1 MKDSINQ
8 TIRISLLGD
17 TTVGKTSI
25 KNVYLGEKFSEDM
38 LLTAAIHK
46 EEKIVE
52 LNNGDKIIAKIW
64 DTAGQERF
72 RPVVLQTL
80 KNGQGIVL
88 VFDVTKRETFNGL
101 KSWLDDINKIT
112 TKVKII
118 LFGNKCDADDDV
130 RAVTEEEA
138 KQFANENNILY
149 IETSAKENVNI
160 EKGFSQIINDTYAK
174 YGATSGFV
182 LKKKEYE
189 RTKCC

>member
-1 MKDSINQ
+1 MSDSINQ
-8 TIRISLLGD
+8 VIKISLLGD

-25 KNVYLGEKFSEDM
+25 KNVYLGEKFMTDT
-38 LLTAAIHK
+38 LLTAGIHK
-46 EEKIVE
+46 EEKIVV
-52 LNNGDKIIAKIW
+52 LNNGNKIIAKIW
-64 DTAGQERF
+64 DTAGQEKF
-72 RPVVLQTL
+72 RSMVLQTL

-88 VFDVTKRETFNGL
+88 VYDVTKRETFNNL
-101 KSWLDDINKIT
+101 KIWLDEINKIT
-112 TKVKII
+112 TKVCII
-118 LFGNKCDADDDV
+118 LFGNKCDVDD

-149 IETSAKENVNI
+149 IETSAKKNVNI

>member
-1 MKDSINQ
+1 MKDPINQ

-25 KNVYLGEKFSEDM
+25 RNVYLDGRFSDDM
-38 LLTAAIHK
+38 LLTAGFHK
-46 EEKIVE
+46 AEKIVV

-72 RPVVLQTL
+72 RSVVLQTL

-101 KSWLDDINKIT
+101 KSWLDDINNVT
-112 TKVKII
+112 NKVSII
-118 LFGNKCDADDDV
+118 LFGNKCDVDD

-149 IETSAKENVNI
+149 IETSAKKNVNI

-174 YGATSGFV
+174 YGATSGFA
-182 LKKKEYE
+182 LRKKGKKN
-189 RTKCC
+189 KCC

>member
-25 KNVYLGEKFSEDM
+25 KNVYFEGKFSDDM
-38 LLTAAIHK
+38 LLTAGFHK

-52 LNNGDKIIAKIW
+52 LNNGNKIIAKIW

-72 RPVVLQTL
+72 RSVVLQTL

-112 TKVKII
+112 TKVCIL
-118 LFGNKCDADDDV
+118 LFGNKCDVDD